1 MGSGVDMR
9 KIFFLFIVSLIL
21 ITVSLFT
28 GCSIFNRSNSTKPP
42 EEQRQEEKV
51 SEGEITEPEQQMSA
65 EKSRGNTPEE
75 VTPEYEVIEDLDT
88 LPKKIAE
95 TLEHLKR
102 QRGYFVFNPKD
113 YVTGNYLYVLISAGE
128 KPTGGYSINIDSL
141 TLQNNTLKVVIKE
154 QEPDARD
161 GVIQVITYP
170 LVVVK
175 MYDLI
180 EGIYVIDEDN
190 KEFKEITTENLP

>member
-1 MGSGVDMR
+1 M
-9 KIFFLFIVSLIL
+9 
-21 ITVSLFT
+21 
-28 GCSIFNRSNSTKPP
+28 P
-42 EEQRQEEKV
+42 
-51 SEGEITEPEQQMSA
+51 A
-65 EKSRGNTPEE
+65 EKNREDIPK
-75 VTPEYEVIEDLDT
+75 YEIIEDPDT

-113 YVTGNYLYVLISAGE
+113 YVTGNDFYVLISAGE

-190 KEFKEITTENLP
+190 KEFKEITTENLPSVATIIGRNTTLYLVACCINSYIRLW